1 MLDDEQQQTE
11 ASKSNFAQTFALLS
25 KEFNDLHDQT
35 WQILMDNE
43 MHLHEAVIDS
53 NWSFEHVIQDMM
65 NEFMEQC
72 KTEFVQLREVESNFI
87 DALTEAVQSFVTS
100 MASSGKED
108 EIPEAL
114 RASLNDRDIIYQYA
128 AGMREMHMR
137 KIDSR
142 EDLLVNRCKQWVQQL
157 CDQMML

>member
-1 MLDDEQQQTE
+1 
-11 ASKSNFAQTFALLS
+11 
-25 KEFNDLHDQT
+25 
-35 WQILMDNE
+35 MDNE